1 MLALILVS
9 LLVIG
14 TTTIIFFNN
23 QNKSYHS
30 KRLLR
35 KEKTIVMSL
44 EYFFKD
50 LDQLEKMD
58 FVLKEFDDKIRELSD
73 VNKIEINVFNLNG
86 NILMSSKYDYSDP
99 NYYTLKMDSSVLKKL
114 NATKKRQ
121 VQNLNNS
128 SINTFAF
135 LKNNFGEN
143 LVIINIPYDT
153 QLSPVKN
160 ELNSFLTTLL
170 EIYLFL
176 LIGASLIAYFLS
188 LIHISEPTRRL

>member
-58 FVLKEFDDKIRELSD
+58 FVLKEFDDKIKELSD

-86 NILMSSKYDYSDP
+86 NILMS
-99 NYYTLKMDSSVLKKL
+99 
-114 NATKKRQ
+114 R
-121 VQNLNNS
+121 
-128 SINTFAF
+128 
-135 LKNNFGEN
+135 
-143 LVIINIPYDT
+143 
-153 QLSPVKN
+153 
-160 ELNSFLTTLL
+160 
-170 EIYLFL
+170 
-176 LIGASLIAYFLS
+176 
-188 LIHISEPTRRL
+188 H